1 MERDVCPQTRL
12 RCPCPGTCNE
22 FEMCQANRTLKPMAE
37 SSLNQAEAYRLAMS
51 EKGIV
56 KP

>member
-37 SSLNQAEAYRLAMS
+37 SSLKQAEAYRLAMS
-51 EKGIV
+51 EKGV
-56 KP
+56 TKP